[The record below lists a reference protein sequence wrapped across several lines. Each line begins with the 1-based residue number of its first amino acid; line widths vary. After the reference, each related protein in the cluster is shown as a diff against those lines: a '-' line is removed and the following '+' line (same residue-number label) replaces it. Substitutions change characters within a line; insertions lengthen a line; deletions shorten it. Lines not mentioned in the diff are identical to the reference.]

1 MNHLPQVFNYEGAEI
16 RTIVKNEEVWFV
28 ASDVCKILDLNT
40 SLAVN
45 GRDRKDKDG
54 NVYRDGGLDD
64 DEKDIAIVNTLGGPQ
79 EMLIVNEAGLYSLIW
94 KSRKPEAKAFKRWV
108 THEVLPTIRKTGG
121 YVSNDDL
128 FVQTYLP
135 FADDQTKMLFK
146 GVLETVRKQNEQIA
160 AMKPKAEAH
169 DRFISGE
176 NLQTMAQ
183 VAKALGTGRNRLFKF
198 LREQKILMSNNMP
211 YQQYIDR
218 GYFEVKETPKELGG
232 RQINFTQTYVTA
244 KGVDFI
250 FRLLQEQSA

>member
-1 MNHLPQVFNYEGAEI
+1 MSNIQIFSHEIFGKIRFVEFEGKPYAVGNDVARSLGYSRPHEAITAHCKGAVSYRILTNGGEQETKIIPEGDIYRLIVKAADQSKSSEI
-16 RTIVKNEEVWFV
+16 RKKAEEF
-28 ASDVCKILDLNT
+28 
-40 SLAVN
+40 
-45 GRDRKDKDG
+45 
-54 NVYRDGGLDD
+54 
-64 DEKDIAIVNTLGGPQ
+64 E
-79 EMLIVNEAGLYSLIW
+79 
-94 KSRKPEAKAFKRWV
+94 RWV
-108 THEVLPTIRKTGG
+108 FDVVLPTIRKTGG
-121 YVSNDDL
+121 YVANDDL
-128 FVQTYLP
+128 FIQTYLP

-176 NLQTMAQ
+176 NLQTMSQ

>member
-1 MNHLPQVFNYEGAEI
+1 MSNIQIFSHEIFGKIRFVEFEGKPYAVGNDVARSLGYSRPHEAIAAHCKGAVSYRILTNGGEQETKIIPEGDIYRLIVKAADQSKSSEI
-16 RTIVKNEEVWFV
+16 RKKAEEF
-28 ASDVCKILDLNT
+28 
-40 SLAVN
+40 
-45 GRDRKDKDG
+45 
-54 NVYRDGGLDD
+54 
-64 DEKDIAIVNTLGGPQ
+64 E
-79 EMLIVNEAGLYSLIW
+79 
-94 KSRKPEAKAFKRWV
+94 RWV
-108 THEVLPTIRKTGG
+108 FDVVLPTIRKTGG
-121 YVSNDDL
+121 YVANDDL
-128 FVQTYLP
+128 FIQTYLP

-176 NLQTMAQ
+176 NLQTMSQ

>member
-1 MNHLPQVFNYEGAEI
+1 MSNIQIFSHEIFGKIRFVEFEGKPYAVGNDVARSLGYSRPHEAIAAHCKGAVSYRILTNGGEQETKIIPEGDIYRLIVKAADQSKNAEI
-16 RTIVKNEEVWFV
+16 RKKAEEF
-28 ASDVCKILDLNT
+28 
-40 SLAVN
+40 
-45 GRDRKDKDG
+45 
-54 NVYRDGGLDD
+54 
-64 DEKDIAIVNTLGGPQ
+64 E
-79 EMLIVNEAGLYSLIW
+79 
-94 KSRKPEAKAFKRWV
+94 RWV
-108 THEVLPTIRKTGG
+108 FDVVLPTIRKTGG
-121 YVSNDDL
+121 YVANDDL
-128 FVQTYLP
+128 FIQTYLP

-176 NLQTMAQ
+176 NLQTMSQ

>member
-1 MNHLPQVFNYEGAEI
+1 MSNIQIFSHEIFGKIRFVEFEGKPYAVGNDVARSLGYSRPHEAIAAHCKGAVSYRILTNGGEQETKIIPEGDIYRLIVKAADQSKSSEI
-16 RTIVKNEEVWFV
+16 RKKAEEF
-28 ASDVCKILDLNT
+28 
-40 SLAVN
+40 
-45 GRDRKDKDG
+45 
-54 NVYRDGGLDD
+54 
-64 DEKDIAIVNTLGGPQ
+64 E
-79 EMLIVNEAGLYSLIW
+79 
-94 KSRKPEAKAFKRWV
+94 RWV
-108 THEVLPTIRKTGG
+108 FDVVLPTIRKTGG
-121 YVSNDDL
+121 YVANDDL
-128 FVQTYLP
+128 FIQTYLP

-176 NLQTMAQ
+176 NLQTMSQ

-244 KGVDFI
+244 KGVGFI

>member
-1 MNHLPQVFNYEGAEI
+1 MSNIQIFSHEMFGEI
-16 RTIVKNEEVWFV
+16 RFVEYKGKPYAVARDVAITLGYSNPNDAITRHCKGVVKFDTLTNGGIQTLNIIPEGDIYRLIVKAADQSKNTEIRKKAEEF
-28 ASDVCKILDLNT
+28 
-40 SLAVN
+40 
-45 GRDRKDKDG
+45 
-54 NVYRDGGLDD
+54 
-64 DEKDIAIVNTLGGPQ
+64 E
-79 EMLIVNEAGLYSLIW
+79 
-94 KSRKPEAKAFKRWV
+94 RWV
-108 THEVLPTIRKTGG
+108 FDVVLPTIRKTGG
-121 YVSNDDL
+121 YVANDDL
-128 FVQTYLP
+128 FIQTYLP

-250 FRLLQEQSA
+250 FRLLQEKSA